1 MDKMED
7 KIVEEVRQYIANNVT
22 LTDYNDEQHKDLI
35 TKIVNQKTQNEYF
48 YPKQKKSIENAVFSS
63 IRGLGVLDEILHDE
77 TVTEIM
83 INGRENIFI
92 EKSGK
97 LQKLNASF
105 ESDKRLEDIIQ
116 RIVGTAGRE
125 VSLSNPIVDTRI
137 IEDPGVDEFGRPLP
151 KPKNSAD
158 GSRVNVVLPPI
169 ALTGP
174 TITIRKFSST
184 PMTIEKPISW
194 NCW

>member
-22 LTDYNDEQHKDLI
+22 LTDYNDEQLKDLI

-105 ESDKRLEDIIQ
+105 ESDKRLDPW
-116 RIVGTAGRE
+116 RKSGWCIVRT
-125 VSLSNPIVDTRI
+125 
-137 IEDPGVDEFGRPLP
+137 
-151 KPKNSAD
+151 
-158 GSRVNVVLPPI
+158 SRN
-169 ALTGP
+169 G
-174 TITIRKFSST
+174 
-184 PMTIEKPISW
+184 
-194 NCW
+194 

>member
-22 LTDYNDEQHKDLI
+22 LTDYNDEQLKDLI

-137 IEDPGVDEFGRPLP
+137 IEDPGVM
-151 KPKNSAD
+151 NTAD
-158 GSRVNVVLPPI
+158 RCRSLKTARTVPV
-169 ALTGP
+169 
-174 TITIRKFSST
+174 
-184 PMTIEKPISW
+184 
-194 NCW
+194 